1 MTVHLFLMAG
11 IIGLGILVYYNFKP
25 SPKVNKWYLFISL
38 SMVFV
43 VQGLRA
49 DTVGRDTAVYLRSF
63 LIIDSPG
70 FKISSSS
77 WEPLYLLFNKVVGLF
92 TNNPQFLLIC
102 SSAFIL
108 TGLGL
113 FIYKSIDNN
122 KNSAFWP
129 VFFFMCFTHYLNSMN
144 LLRQYLA
151 MAVVI
156 QIYWVLRDGKTR
168 KKYVVASVLL
178 IIGTLFHRSA
188 LLCALL
194 FLPFLL
200 KKIDKKMIIMVGI
213 GIIFALLL
221 YSKLLTIVFSIF
233 PQYKKYTTSF
243 RIEGEG
249 FGAYYVLYLLFNMA
263 FVFLTLLY
271 LDPKKNNNQEI
282 YKLLIITSIS
292 IGLILMKTRVSLA
305 HRTGYYFDIFN
316 IILYQKVLN
325 KANKNRTILYYLMF
339 CYGLFCFVYTLP
351 SIDRACVPYLF
362 FWQH

>member
-1 MTVHLFLMAG
+1 MAG
-11 IIGLGILVYYNFKP
+11 IIGLGILIYYNFKP
-25 SPKVNKWYLFISL
+25 SPKVNKWFLFASL
-38 SMVFV
+38 SMVFL

-49 DTVGRDTAVYLRSF
+49 DTVGKDTAVYLKSF

-70 FKISSSS
+70 FHISSSS
-77 WEPLYLLFNKVVGLF
+77 WEPLYVLFNKAIGVF
-92 TNNPQFLLIC
+92 TNNPQFLLIF

-156 QIYWVLRDGKTR
+156 QIYWVLRDGKTA
-168 KKYVVASVLL
+168 KKYITAGILL
-178 IIGTLFHRSA
+178 ITGTLFHSSA
-188 LLCALL
+188 LLCGLL

-200 KKIDKKMIIMVGI
+200 KKIDKKMIILVGI
-213 GIIFALLL
+213 GIIVALLL
-221 YSKLLTIVFSIF
+221 YTRLLSVVFSVF

-249 FGAYYVLYLLFNMA
+249 FGLYYVLYLLFNVA
-263 FVFLTLLY
+263 FILLTLLY
-271 LDPKKNNNQEI
+271 LDPKEYSNQEI
-282 YKLLIITSIS
+282 YKILFITAISLGLL
-292 IGLILMKTRVSLA
+292 LMKTRVSLA

-316 IILYQKVLN
+316 ILLYQKVMN
-325 KANKNRTILYYLMF
+325 KVNKNRTFLYYLMF

-351 SIDRACVPYLF
+351 SVDRACVPYLF